1 MQALPKYAIN
11 ELPAWSKAFLIVFWI
26 VQLIVCIVGW
36 GIGACALGTESLL
49 QDHATSYSSKVQ
61 SALRYEPTY
70 STPTM
75 MADEYRSVGAAI
87 WIAWASGSFVLI
99 VTEIVMFSRQ
109 TLKPWF
115 EFTSCCI
122 KTTLWL
128 IMFLIAIRD
137 MVVDGSS
144 GLSLLILGLF
154 LTVFLIPLIY
164 SAVVL
169 HRQRRAQGIDN
180 DVMNKE

>member
-1 MQALPKYAIN
+1 MIYPGYRPTPNASSDMQALPKYAIN
-11 ELPAWSKAFLIVFWI
+11 ELPAWSKAFLIIFWI

-36 GIGACALGTESLL
+36 GIGAFALGTESLL

-61 SALRYEPTY
+61 SALR
-70 STPTM
+70 
-75 MADEYRSVGAAI
+75 AGAAI
-87 WIAWASGSFVLI
+87 WIAWASVSFVLI

-109 TLKPWF
+109 NLKPWF
-115 EFTSCCI
+115 EVTSCCI

-144 GLSLLILGLF
+144 DTDSDVAI
-154 LTVFLIPLIY
+154 VFLVPLIY

-169 HRQRRAQGIDN
+169 HRQRRAARGPTASS
-180 DVMNKE
+180 VV